1 MPPEL
6 CYTFSPV
13 LINKIHLNVQ
23 HYVSVTSLSG
33 ETCKIWLRCG
43 GGGGDSVNIWH
54 GSVGGKISKKLK
66 SSLPCLFHFNW
77 MAVTTC

>member
-1 MPPEL
+1 M
-6 CYTFSPV
+6 SS
-13 LINKIHLNVQ
+13 
-23 HYVSVTSLSG
+23 VSGS
-33 ETCKIWLRCG
+33 G

-77 MAVTTC
+77 MAMTTC